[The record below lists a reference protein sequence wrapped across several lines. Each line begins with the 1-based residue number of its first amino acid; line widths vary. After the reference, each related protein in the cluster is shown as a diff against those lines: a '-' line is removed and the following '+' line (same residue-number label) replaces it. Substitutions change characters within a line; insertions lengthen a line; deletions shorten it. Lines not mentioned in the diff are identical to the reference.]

1 MSQIIQLLIYG
12 LQLGCIYALIAL
24 GYSMVYAII
33 SLINFAHA
41 DFLMLGCFTTYFV
54 IGAVKIDNSVLNFIV
69 GLLVAMIAAGIVGV
83 LSERIAYKPLRNA
96 PKTSLLITALGV
108 SMFLQNFPRALP
120 AIGPSPRAFPSLL
133 NTSPI
138 TIGDILVPQS
148 AFVTIIMGLA
158 LMIGLSLF
166 VSKTKIGRMMTA
178 TRLDKEEAAL
188 VGINVNFVIAT
199 TFFVGGML
207 AGAGG
212 VFYASTY
219 PTIDVAMGSVIGTK
233 AFIASVVGGIGN
245 MKGAMLGGILMGIIE
260 MFATSWNSDLGYGV
274 AFVILIIIL
283 IFKPAGLLGKFTVEK
298 V

>member
-1 MSQIIQLLIYG
+1 
-12 LQLGCIYALIAL
+12 
-24 GYSMVYAII
+24 
-33 SLINFAHA
+33 
-41 DFLMLGCFTTYFV
+41 
-54 IGAVKIDNSVLNFIV
+54 
-69 GLLVAMIAAGIVGV
+69 
-83 LSERIAYKPLRNA
+83 
-96 PKTSLLITALGV
+96 
-108 SMFLQNFPRALP
+108 
-120 AIGPSPRAFPSLL
+120 
-133 NTSPI
+133 
-138 TIGDILVPQS
+138 
-148 AFVTIIMGLA
+148 MGLA

-188 VGINVNFVIAT
+188 VGINVNFVIAM